1 MRTLRE
7 TGFRGKLNPPA
18 VKAVLKIARYD
29 KVFME
34 APLNSLLAPINSS
47 FSLIERLSLKSAGK
61 MLYDA
66 NGIHKAVLIKNLLDV
81 SDDFF
86 RSVAKANF
94 GILTLTP
101 PQ

>member
-1 MRTLRE
+1 MTGITLISVSITRL
-7 TGFRGKLNPPA
+7 RPRQA
-18 VKAVLKIARYD
+18 
-29 KVFME
+29 
-34 APLNSLLAPINSS
+34 APTLWPTPNLRRQELNSLLAPINSS

-81 SDDFF
+81 SDDFL